1 MAGFWK
7 KMAAVL
13 MIMLGISVAPI
24 RADAQDTKD
33 CTNTRYLQELIDE
46 LDFDELD
53 MSLEENHLPEKLRFS
68 DLVKA
73 FAENGTDGVDG
84 RMICDYVFDLFFY
97 ELAEVKPTQNRPHRP
112 PAWK

>member
-53 MSLEENHLPEKLRFS
+53 MSLEENHFPEKLRFS

-73 FAENGTDGVDG
+73 FAENGTDGVD
-84 RMICDYVFDLFFY
+84 VL
-97 ELAEVKPTQNRPHRP
+97 L
-112 PAWK
+112 

>member
-53 MSLEENHLPEKLRFS
+53 MSLEENHLPMRCCVHTDRARNGKAPRSLQAPVKYCGAALRLS
-68 DLVKA
+68 PVL
-73 FAENGTDGVDG
+73 
-84 RMICDYVFDLFFY
+84 R
-97 ELAEVKPTQNRPHRP
+97 
-112 PAWK
+112 